1 MVKKIV
7 TREGKTKGNVLT
19 RKVQFEYPAPEAKEV
34 CLVGEFNN
42 WDTHANIMKKGEDG
56 IWRTNL
62 PLKPGRYEYRFLAD
76 GYWENDP
83 YCPGCVPNELGS
95 KNCVKIVE

>member
-1 MVKKIV
+1 MAKKIV

-42 WDTHANIMKKGEDG
+42 WDIHANIMKKGEDG
-56 IWRTNL
+56 I
-62 PLKPGRYEYRFLAD
+62 
-76 GYWENDP
+76 
-83 YCPGCVPNELGS
+83 
-95 KNCVKIVE
+95 